1 MIMEIF
7 LILNHLEYKLF
18 VFWGFYNC
26 CYFVFVVSIVA
37 IIIVVIIVTAI
48 PVAKHFQTWFVSK
61 KESGR
66 VFLRFIRFKT
76 NDQDANGFRIL
87 LY

>member
-37 IIIVVIIVTAI
+37 IHYRHCHTS
-48 PVAKHFQTWFVSK
+48 SK
-61 KESGR
+61 A
-66 VFLRFIRFKT
+66 FPDLICF
-76 NDQDANGFRIL
+76 
-87 LY
+87 